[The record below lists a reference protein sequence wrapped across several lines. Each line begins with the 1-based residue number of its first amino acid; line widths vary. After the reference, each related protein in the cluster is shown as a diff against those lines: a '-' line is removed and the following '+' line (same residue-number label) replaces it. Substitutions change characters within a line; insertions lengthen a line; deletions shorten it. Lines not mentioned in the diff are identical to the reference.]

1 MSAIS
6 ESLAATAAPAP
17 AAPAGE
23 PAWRPRPGRLLG
35 DVIVELGFAPREI
48 VEGAVTRGRE
58 LGKPMGQ
65 VLLDADVVTSDQ
77 LARAVADRFSLE
89 HVRLDSYQVD
99 MGAANLIDAAVA
111 RRLEAVPIGGHSDG
125 SLLVAMVNPSNVLAI
140 DDIAMIT
147 DRRVHPAVVSSEDLQ
162 ALLTRL
168 NRLDQ
173 GLVEEEPDTP
183 EMPEERDLRDAGDD
197 EVPAVKL
204 VHSVIAQAIDQGA
217 SDIHFDPDE
226 GELQVRYRVDGVM
239 AEAARVPRKLAQKVI
254 ARVKIL
260 ADLDIAERRLPQD
273 GRVGLTVDGRR
284 IDLRVAIVP
293 LVGGESAV
301 LRILDGG
308 KAPLSLEELGM
319 ADDDRAKVETALL
332 RSHGAVLTT
341 GPTGS
346 GKSTS
351 LYAALRIVR
360 SPEKTIMT
368 IEDPVETR
376 MSGVKQVQV
385 SERTGLTFARGLR
398 SMMRADPDV
407 VMVGEMRDRESAHIA
422 IEAALTGHMVLS
434 TLHTNDAPTAGPRL
448 VDMGI
453 EPYLVAS
460 ALQCVVAQRLA
471 RRLCDSCRRPAKAP
485 STAFGVDSPEEV
497 DVFEP
502 SGCSRCRG
510 TGYRGRLGLFEVM
523 LVSEEIRSL
532 IVRRASAA
540 EVEQVAIAQG
550 MRTLR
555 EDGLLKVR
563 LGMTSLA
570 ELARVTG

>member
-1 MSAIS
+1 MSAFS
-6 ESLAATAAPAP
+6 ETSVAAAAASSV
-17 AAPAGE
+17 AE

-35 DVIVELGFAPREI
+35 DVIVELGFAPREV
-48 VEGAVTRGRE
+48 VESAVTRGRE
-58 LGKPMGQ
+58 LGRPMGQ
-65 VLLDADVVTSDQ
+65 VLLDSNVVTSDQ
-77 LARAVADRFSLE
+77 LARAVADRFSLD
-89 HVRLDSYQVD
+89 HVRLDSFQVD
-99 MGAANLIDAAVA
+99 MGATNLIDASVA
-111 RRLEAVPIGGHSDG
+111 RRLEAVPIGWRPDG

-147 DRRVHPAVVSSEDLQ
+147 DRRVHPAVVSNEDLQ

-168 NRLDQ
+168 NRLDE
-173 GLVEEEPDTP
+173 GLVESEPDIDDHAP
-183 EMPEERDLRDAGDD
+183 EQVDFRDSAAED

-226 GELQVRYRVDGVM
+226 GELQVRYRIDGVM
-239 AEAARVPRKLAQKVI
+239 SDAARVPRKLAQKVV

-301 LRILDGG
+301 LRILDSGN
-308 KAPLSLEELGM
+308 APLSLEDLGM
-319 ADDDRAKVETALL
+319 ADDDRAKVTKALS
-332 RSHGAVLTT
+332 RAHGAVLTT

-360 SPEKTIMT
+360 SPEKTVMT
-368 IEDPVETR
+368 IEDPVEQR
-376 MSGVKQVQV
+376 MTGVKQVQV

-460 ALQCVVAQRLA
+460 ALECVVAQRLA
-471 RRLCDSCRRPAKAP
+471 RKLCESCRRPGQVPA
-485 STAFGVDSPEEV
+485 SAFELEGDAMI
-497 DVFEP
+497 DVWEP
-502 SGCSRCRG
+502 VGCSRCRG
-510 TGYRGRLGLFEVM
+510 SGYRGRVGLYEVM
-523 LVSEEIRSL
+523 LVTEEIRSL
-532 IVRRASAA
+532 IVRQASAA
-540 EVEQVAIAQG
+540 EVTKVAVAQG

-555 EDGLLKVR
+555 EDGLLKAR
-563 LGMTSLA
+563 QGLTSLA
-570 ELARVTG
+570 EVARVTG

>member
-1 MSAIS
+1 MSAFS
-6 ESLAATAAPAP
+6 ESSVAAPAASP
-17 AAPAGE
+17 AAE

-35 DVIVELGFAPREI
+35 DVIVELGFAPREV
-48 VEGAVTRGRE
+48 VESAVTRGRE
-58 LGKPMGQ
+58 LGRPMGQ
-65 VLLDADVVTSDQ
+65 VLLDSNVVTSDQ
-77 LARAVADRFSLE
+77 LARAVADRFSLD
-89 HVRLDSYQVD
+89 HVRLDSFQVD
-99 MGAANLIDAAVA
+99 MGATNLIDASVA
-111 RRLEAVPIGGHSDG
+111 RRLEAVPIGWRPDG

-147 DRRVHPAVVSSEDLQ
+147 DRRVHPAVVSNEDLQ
-162 ALLTRL
+162 GLLTRL
-168 NRLDQ
+168 NRLDE
-173 GLVEEEPDTP
+173 GLVESEPDLEDHAP
-183 EMPEERDLRDAGDD
+183 EQVDFRDASADD

-226 GELQVRYRVDGVM
+226 GELQVRYRIDGVM
-239 AEAARVPRKLAQKVI
+239 SDAARVPRKLAQKVV

-301 LRILDGG
+301 LRILDSGN
-308 KAPLSLEELGM
+308 APLSLEDLGM
-319 ADDDRAKVETALL
+319 ADDDRAKVTKALS
-332 RSHGAVLTT
+332 RAHGAVLTT

-360 SPEKTIMT
+360 SPEKTVMT
-368 IEDPVETR
+368 IEDPVEQR
-376 MSGVKQVQV
+376 MTGVKQVQV

-460 ALQCVVAQRLA
+460 ALECVVAQRLA
-471 RRLCDSCRRPAKAP
+471 RKLCESCRRPGQAP
-485 STAFGVDSPEEV
+485 ASAFGLEGEEMI
-497 DVFEP
+497 DVYEP
-502 SGCSRCRG
+502 VGCSRCRG
-510 TGYRGRLGLFEVM
+510 SGYRGRIGLYEVM

-532 IVRRASAA
+532 IVRQASSAD
-540 EVEQVAIAQG
+540 VSRVAVAQG

-555 EDGLLKVR
+555 EDGLLKAR
-563 LGMTSLA
+563 QGLTSLA
-570 ELARVTG
+570 EVARVTG

>member
-1 MSAIS
+1 MSALP
-6 ESLAATAAPAP
+6 ESHVAASVRSAD
-17 AAPAGE
+17 

-35 DVIVELGFAPREI
+35 DVIVELGFAPREV
-48 VEGAVTRGRE
+48 VEAAVTRGRE
-58 LGKPMGQ
+58 LGRPMGQ
-65 VLLDADVVTSDQ
+65 VLLDANVVTSDQ

-89 HVRLDSYQVD
+89 HVRLDSFQVD

-111 RRLEAVPIGGHSDG
+111 RRLEAVPIGWHTDG

-147 DRRVHPAVVSSEDLQ
+147 DRRVHPAVVSAEDLH
-162 ALLTRL
+162 ALLARL
-168 NRLDQ
+168 NRLDE
-173 GLVEEEPDTP
+173 GLVEDEPEQEEEDEP
-183 EMPEERDLRDAGDD
+183 EAVDLRDAGDD
-197 EVPAVKL
+197 DVPAVKL
-204 VHSVIAQAIDQGA
+204 VHSVLAQAIDQGA
-217 SDIHFDPDE
+217 SDIHFDPDD

-239 AEAARVPRKLAQKVI
+239 ADAARVPRRMAQKVI

-301 LRILDGG
+301 LRILDSG
-308 KAPLSLEELGM
+308 KAPLSLEDLGM
-319 ADDDRAKVETALL
+319 AEDDRAKVQRALE

-351 LYAALRIVR
+351 LYAALRIVC
-360 SPEKTIMT
+360 SPEKTVMT

-376 MSGVKQVQV
+376 MPGVKQVQV

-434 TLHTNDAPTAGPRL
+434 TLHTNDAPTAAPRL

-460 ALQCVVAQRLA
+460 SLECVVAQRLA
-471 RRLCDSCRRPAKAP
+471 RRLCDSCRRAAQVPGSALGLDPDAL
-485 STAFGVDSPEEV
+485 V
-497 DVFEP
+497 DVYEP
-502 SGCSRCRG
+502 GGCSRCRG
-510 TGYRGRLGLFEVM
+510 SGYRGRIGLFEVM

-532 IVRRASAA
+532 VVRQAPAS
-540 EVEQVAIAQG
+540 EIERVAIAQG

-563 LGMTSLA
+563 QGLTSLA
-570 ELARVTG
+570 EVARVTG

>member
-1 MSAIS
+1 M
-6 ESLAATAAPAP
+6 AATEPFTDN
-17 AAPAGE
+17 E

-35 DVIVELGFAPREI
+35 DVIVELGFAGREA
-48 VEGAVTRGRE
+48 VESAVTRGRE
-58 LGKPMGQ
+58 LGRPMGQ
-65 VLLDADVVTSDQ
+65 VLLDAGVVTSDQ
-77 LARAVADRFSLE
+77 LARAVADRFSLQ
-89 HVRLDSYQVD
+89 HLRLDSFQVD
-99 MGAANLIDAAVA
+99 MAATNLIDSSVA
-111 RRLEAVPIGGHSDG
+111 RRLEAVPVAFRDERT
-125 SLLVAMVNPSNVLAI
+125 LLVAMVNPSNVLAM

-147 DRRVHPAVVSSEDLQ
+147 DLRVHPAVVSQEDLD
-162 ALLTRL
+162 ALLARL
-168 NRLDQ
+168 NRLDE
-173 GLVEEEPDTP
+173 GMIEEEAEDLDQ
-183 EMPEERDLRDAGDD
+183 PEEQVDLRESSDD
-197 EVPAVKL
+197 VPAVKL

-217 SDIHFDPDE
+217 SDIHFDPDD

-239 AEAARVPRKLAQKVI
+239 ANAARVPRKLAPKVV

-284 IDLRVAIVP
+284 IDLRVAVVP

-301 LRILDGG
+301 LRILDSGR
-308 KAPLSLEELGM
+308 APLSLDDLGM
-319 ADDDRAKVETALL
+319 AADDRAKVTKALS
-332 RSHGAVLTT
+332 RAHGAVLTT

-351 LYAALRIVR
+351 LYAALRIVQ

-368 IEDPVETR
+368 IEDPVESR
-376 MSGVKQVQV
+376 MPGVKQVQV

-460 ALQCVVAQRLA
+460 ALECVVAQRLA
-471 RRLCDSCRRPAKAP
+471 RRLCDSCRKPAQVPGTDVGLADDAP
-485 STAFGVDSPEEV
+485 VAVY
-497 DVFEP
+497 EP
-502 SGCSRCRG
+502 GGCSRCRG
-510 TGYRGRLGLFEVM
+510 SGYRGRLGLFEVM
-523 LVSEEIRSL
+523 QVTEEIRSL
-532 IVRRASAA
+532 IVRRASTGDITA
-540 EVEQVAIAQG
+540 VAVQQG

-555 EDGLLKVR
+555 EDGLQKVR
-563 LGMTSLA
+563 AGMTSLA
-570 ELARVTG
+570 EVARVTG